1 MRPKDIRAHIAHLL
15 EDAPLPEDGL
25 QDDKNDNSSK
35 GAKHVSDDTF
45 RKEVL
50 KSKIPVLV
58 DFWAP
63 WCGPC
68 KALAPFIDKMA
79 REYRGKVKVVKLNTD
94 QNPMMARRYQIQS
107 IPTLIM
113 FDGGQPI
120 ERRTGGNPRV
130 IRDMI
135 EEALLGR

>member
-1 MRPKDIRAHIAHLL
+1 M
-15 EDAPLPEDGL
+15 